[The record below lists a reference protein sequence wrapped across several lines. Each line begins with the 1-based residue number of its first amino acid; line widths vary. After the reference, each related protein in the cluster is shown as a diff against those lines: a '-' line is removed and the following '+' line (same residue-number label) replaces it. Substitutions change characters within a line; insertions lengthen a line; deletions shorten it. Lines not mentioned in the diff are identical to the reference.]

1 MNIATATLA
10 DRRAALQNG
19 ANKGSRIQASDI
31 VIGKDIL
38 ELISSAMY
46 VDPMTIY
53 REYVQNAAD
62 GIEAAREAGLISG
75 DERGRVDI
83 RVDPASRSITI
94 RDNGAGIPAG
104 QFEGRLTAL
113 GGSQKRGTKARGF
126 RGVGR
131 LAGLGYA
138 QELIFRSRTA
148 GQKTVSE
155 LRWDCRQLRTAL
167 RSVDFTGGVAELIA
181 EITTGSLVDGTDA
194 PARFFE
200 VELRGI
206 VRQRN
211 DALMNIDAVAE
222 YLSQVAPVPFHADF
236 SFGEEIRQAIGD
248 AQICEL
254 DIRVNE
260 GKPLCR
266 PFRNVMTAEGQPELT
281 LRAIETIEIAGVDGG
296 VAGVAWVAHHDYE
309 GAVPNALHA
318 KGLRIR
324 AGNIQ
329 IGGHALLEE
338 LFSEQRFNS
347 WAIGELHV
355 LDRRVV
361 PNGRRDDF
369 ELNIHM
375 SNLINHMAPLAR
387 DVAKRCRTSS
397 IRRKWLRDFEM
408 HRTVASEK
416 LAIAAQGALAVAE
429 RDSVAADVRGSLGR
443 MERIAETPD
452 LDAETVTALLEQ
464 MQSIRRG
471 LDDLAVSDVVES
483 PLARFEAPKREVF
496 EQMFSLIYEC
506 SANRVAAK
514 SLVDRILQKLS

>member
-1 MNIATATLA
+1 MSTATMTLA
-10 DRRAALQNG
+10 DRRAALQ
-19 ANKGSRIQASDI
+19 KGGSGSSRIQAEDI
-31 VIGKDIL
+31 VIGKDVL

-62 GIEAAREAGLISG
+62 GIEAAREAGLLAE
-75 DERGRVDI
+75 DERGRVEI
-83 RVDPASRSITI
+83 RVDAATRSIVI

-104 QFEGRLTAL
+104 QFESRLTAI

-167 RSVDFTGGVAELIA
+167 RSTAFTGGVADLIA
-181 EITTGSLVDGTDA
+181 EITSSALIDGTDF

-211 DALMNIDAVAE
+211 DALMSVSAVEE
-222 YLSQVAPVPFHADF
+222 YLSQVAPLPFHPDF
-236 SFGEEIRQAIGD
+236 GFGDEIRQAIGAD
-248 AQICEL
+248 ALCEL
-254 DIRVNE
+254 DIRINDGE
-260 GKPLCR
+260 PLCR
-266 PFRNVMTAEGQPELT
+266 PYRDVMSAEGQPNLT
-281 LRAIETIEIAGVDGG
+281 LHAIETIEIPGVDGG

-309 GAVPNALHA
+309 GAVPNVLHA
-318 KGLRIR
+318 KGLRMR
-324 AGNIQ
+324 VGNIQ
-329 IGGHALLEE
+329 IGGHALLED

-355 LDRRVV
+355 FDRRVV

-369 ELNIHM
+369 ELNVHL
-375 SNLINHMAPLAR
+375 SNLINHMAPASR
-387 DVAKRCRTSS
+387 DIAKRCRTSS
-397 IRRKWLRDFEM
+397 VRRKWLRDFEM
-408 HRTVASEK
+408 H
-416 LAIAAQGALAVAE
+416 G
-429 RDSVAADVRGSLGR
+429 SVAAEKLEILSQGSLPGRQKDGILAEVRQTVER
-443 MERIAETPD
+443 MERIAGVPE
-452 LDAETVTALLEQ
+452 LERLAANELNPKI
-464 MQSIRRG
+464 SAIRSQLSG
-471 LDDLAVSDVVES
+471 LSEAGDEGS
-483 PLARFEAPKREVF
+483 PLAHLAPPRREMFEE
-496 EQMFSLIYEC
+496 MFGLIYEC
-506 SANRVAAK
+506 SGSRIAAK
-514 SLVDRILQKLS
+514 SLVDRIIQKVR